1 MDTPNDTNLY
11 QPERFWCSLPSNDP
25 RFADLRAL
33 LVTTKQD
40 GRYSPVARMLG
51 EYALLGY
58 LISTGKLALGATTT
72 GAAPAAAAPDDLDAV
87 QAAQQHLDRALAGLD
102 FE

>member
-1 MDTPNDTNLY
+1 MKHSAN
-11 QPERFWCSLPSNDP
+11 PERFWASMPADDP
-25 RFADLRAL
+25 RFDELRERL
-33 LVTTKQD
+33 IELQ
-40 GRYSPVARMLG
+40 GRGRQSPVARMVG

-58 LISTGKLALGATTT
+58 LLSTGKLALGATAT